1 MPMHLPDA
9 SLSHVSPY
17 YNPFHQQDSL
27 VVYLD
32 LYTRSPSSLIPY
44 SIPPLVDLSQHPN
57 LRFPAMESLS
67 REELER
73 FQKLSNEY
81 EPDVQVS
88 KKIVFP
94 QSWAPLST
102 HVRHRRRGIVAEQ
115 GGSLK
120 RIRANEPSHQG
131 PLVSAKR
138 STHAISVEYAN
149 ADPTLAAK
157 TSVRAEALGWNM
169 GE

>member
-1 MPMHLPDA
+1 MHLPDA

-17 YNPFHQQDSL
+17 YNPFHQRD
-27 VVYLD
+27 YLAG
-32 LYTRSPSSLIPY
+32 YRSPPSFIPS
-44 SIPPLVDLSQHPN
+44 SIPPLVDLSRDPN

-88 KKIVFP
+88 RKV
-94 QSWAPLST
+94 LL
-102 HVRHRRRGIVAEQ
+102 ED
-115 GGSLK
+115 
-120 RIRANEPSHQG
+120 RANEPSHQG

-138 STHAISVEYAN
+138 STHAISAEYAN

-157 TSVRAEALGWNM
+157 TSVRGGTRGWNM
-169 GE
+169 GD